1 MDSCRHF
8 YLRFQFFQIIPET
21 VRQQNSVNYPYLCT
35 SYPTQNL
42 KNLHR
47 RKGGGCLGS
56 CIKIYRAL
64 GTLHPKRTFNRI
76 AANYCSEPK
85 PTGAARHANV
95 CTLGERPLIG
105 ASGSIY
111 RGFPEIFLFLLHALR
126 CWSAHKGSCLQLLR
140 CETD

>member
-1 MDSCRHF
+1 MKEQGK
-8 YLRFQFFQIIPET
+8 LIPEQGKKT
-21 VRQQNSVNYPYLCT
+21 KGQGNGQGEPGSLISPRKYDFSIDKIDRREVH
-35 SYPTQNL
+35 
-42 KNLHR
+42 LHQLQSLM
-47 RKGGGCLGS
+47 KC
-56 CIKIYRAL
+56 
-64 GTLHPKRTFNRI
+64 
-76 AANYCSEPK
+76 AANGGLEPK